1 MLGECLL
8 NVAGWALFPAELSAQ
23 PRTVNA
29 GSLGF
34 QAIFL
39 VRTLCYVEF
48 LTLVAS
54 RLKVAFC
61 SQWRDHNITRRSQI
75 IGLRN
80 VASRPM
86 ERPAPSSPV
95 SHQP

>member
-1 MLGECLL
+1 MLR
-8 NVAGWALFPAELSAQ
+8 VWALFPAPGIECTAAHSKI
-23 PRTVNA
+23 NA